1 MRNISKTN
9 NDGTKMM
16 HKTNENNNGGTKM
29 KRSMTLEEAM
39 QAGYRCTYP
48 DRKPKALSTLCNSL
62 GPEYHLAAFDDLP
75 GVGKDIVIQ
84 RVIGGGYDVEI
95 YNYHNGKCTVALWA
109 DYGTHT
115 VDEVRNVP
123 AGGVETCIK
132 ELVATYCPPDVC
144 ENVFE

>member
-16 HKTNENNNGGTKM
+16 HKTNENNNKENNM
-29 KRSMTLEEAM
+29 KRSMTLEEAI

-48 DRKPKALSTLCNSL
+48 DRKPKALSNLCNSL
-62 GPEYHLAAFDDLP
+62 GPEYHLAAFDELP

-84 RVIGGGYDVEI
+84 RVIGDGYDVEI
-95 YNYHNGKCTVALWA
+95 YHNDKCTVVLWA
-109 DYGTHT
+109 GYGNHT

>member
-48 DRKPKALSTLCNSL
+48 DRKPKALSTLCNIL
-62 GPEYHLAAFDDLP
+62 GPDYHLAAFDDLP

-84 RVIGGGYDVEI
+84 RVIGDGYDVEI
-95 YNYHNGKCTVALWA
+95 YECSCRRG
-109 DYGTHT
+109 
-115 VDEVRNVP
+115 RNLHQG
-123 AGGVETCIK
+123 AGRNLLPCRC
-132 ELVATYCPPDVC
+132 L
-144 ENVFE
+144 